1 MGPSEEFIG
10 SIEGGGWIVSGFL
23 VALAVFGGG
32 FVVGHAWE
40 CLGHRFFPLC
50 DFTARFIA
58 LRQSSFDGLV
68 PGTNWL
74 QRCFPIRQM

>member
-32 FVVGHAWE
+32 FVGSDGWE
-40 CLGHRFFPLC
+40 CLGHGFVPLC
-50 DFTARFIA
+50 DFTARFI
-58 LRQSSFDGLV
+58 GV
-68 PGTNWL
+68 E
-74 QRCFPIRQM
+74 